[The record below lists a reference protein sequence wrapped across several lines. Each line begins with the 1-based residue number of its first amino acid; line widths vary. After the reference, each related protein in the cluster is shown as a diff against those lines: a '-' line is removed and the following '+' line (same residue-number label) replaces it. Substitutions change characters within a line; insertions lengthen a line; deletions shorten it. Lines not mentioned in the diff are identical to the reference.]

1 MTMFQ
6 RVSYHLAN
14 LTRFEGRDSQA
25 VFLAWGMMG
34 VQVAGFAMVLAIAPV
49 ALEIAGFAS
58 PLFGGQ
64 AWIVSTALVLV
75 VVVGLFALMGASIA
89 RRLHDSGRSLVWAV
103 PPAVLLTLVGSLMP
117 YSFAQMLNDGASPDG
132 ATPDGFSALTGLI
145 VVYLLSV
152 LPLISLLAAN
162 GSGEPNRYGP
172 PPADS

>member
-1 MTMFQ
+1 MTMSQ

-103 PPAVLLTLVGSLMP
+103 PPAVLLTLVGPLMP
-117 YSFAQMLNDGASPDG
+117 YIFAQVPDDGVA
-132 ATPDGFSALTGLI
+132 PDGFSALTGLI

-152 LPLISLLAAN
+152 LPLIVFLAAN

-172 PPADS
+172 PPADG

>member
-14 LTRFEGRDSQA
+14 LTRFQGRDSQA

-49 ALEIAGFAS
+49 ALEIAGI

-64 AWIVSTALVLV
+64 AWIASTGLVLV
-75 VVVGLFALMGASIA
+75 VILGLFALMGASIA

-103 PPAVLLTLVGSLMP
+103 PPAVLLTLVGPLMP
-117 YSFAQMLNDGASPDG
+117 YIFAQVPDDGASPDG
-132 ATPDGFSALTGLI
+132 ATPDGFYALNGLI

-152 LPLISLLAAN
+152 LPLIVFLAAN

>member
-103 PPAVLLTLVGSLMP
+103 PPAVLLTLVGPLMP
-117 YSFAQMLNDGASPDG
+117 YIFAQVPDDG
-132 ATPDGFSALTGLI
+132 ATPDGFYALSGLI

-152 LPLISLLAAN
+152 LPLIVFLAAN